1 VREVAGVTEARA
13 GLTPAARTA
22 LVSIAA
28 AVVLIA
34 VKLAAGLASGSLALV
49 SEAVHSGSDL
59 VAALLAFL
67 ALRVAGRPPDRSH
80 PYGHGKAEHLS
91 ALVEGLLLVAVSGV
105 IVWEAVSRLGDD
117 AADVRT
123 GFWIWAS
130 LAVVVVIDAT
140 RAGASWRGAR
150 RHSSPALAAGALHF
164 AGDLAGTL
172 AVIVGLILV
181 EAGYPVAD
189 ALAALVVA
197 VLVLVASG
205 RLMLRNADILL
216 DRAPAAAT
224 RAART
229 AIAGLGPDVALR
241 RLRVRQA
248 AGRHFADVVVAVP
261 PGSAL
266 GQAHA
271 AADAVEEALE
281 QVVPGVDAV
290 VHVEPGEGSV
300 RERVLAAAQGVGGV
314 REVHNVRVVAMEG
327 GVEASLHLKL
337 PAATSLAAADEAA
350 AQVRAAVRRAVPD
363 VGTVRTHLE
372 PLDEVGAGRAAEAA
386 PLGAAVAGAV
396 RRATGVPPREV
407 RVQDVDGTL
416 VAYVTLPL
424 PGSTTLHEAHEVAA
438 RARRAGRGA
447 EGVADVFVET
457 VAADPG
463 PAGQK

>member
-1 VREVAGVTEARA
+1 MDQGTPPRT

-22 LVSIAA
+22 LVSVAA

-34 VKLAAGLASGSLALV
+34 VKLSAGLASGSLALV

-59 VAALLAFL
+59 VAAVLAFL

-91 ALVEGLLLVAVSGV
+91 ALLEGLLLVAVSGV
-105 IVWEAVSRLGDD
+105 IVWEAVGRLGDP
-117 AADVRT
+117 AEITT
-123 GFWIWAS
+123 GPWVWAS
-130 LAVVVVIDAT
+130 LALVVVIDAA
-140 RAGASWRGAR
+140 RASASWIGAR

-172 AVIVGLILV
+172 AVIVGLLFV
-181 EAGYPVAD
+181 EAGHPEAD
-189 ALAALVVA
+189 ALAALAVA
-197 VLVLVASG
+197 ALVLVASG

-216 DRAPAAAT
+216 DRAPAGAT
-224 RAART
+224 REARE
-229 AIAGLGPDVALR
+229 AIAALGPGVTLR

-281 QVVPGVDAV
+281 RAVPGMDSV

-300 RERVLAAAQGVGGV
+300 HERVLAAAQGVAGV
-314 REVHNVRVVAMEG
+314 REVHNVRVVTLDE

-337 PAATSLAAADEAA
+337 PAGTPLAEADAVA
-350 AQVRAAVRRAVPD
+350 GAVRAAVTTALPGVRS
-363 VGTVRTHLE
+363 VRTHLE
-372 PLDEVGAGRAAEAA
+372 PLEEVGRGRARAAGRLAAAVEAA
-386 PLGAAVAGAV
+386 V
-396 RRATGVPPREV
+396 RAATGVAPGEV
-407 RVQDVDGTL
+407 RVREVAGDL

-424 PGSTTLHEAHEVAA
+424 PGDTTLDEAHATAA
-438 RARRAGRGA
+438 RARRAGRDAA
-447 EGVADVFVET
+447 EEVRDVFVET
-457 VAADPG
+457 VASNP
-463 PAGQK
+463 PPTGQY